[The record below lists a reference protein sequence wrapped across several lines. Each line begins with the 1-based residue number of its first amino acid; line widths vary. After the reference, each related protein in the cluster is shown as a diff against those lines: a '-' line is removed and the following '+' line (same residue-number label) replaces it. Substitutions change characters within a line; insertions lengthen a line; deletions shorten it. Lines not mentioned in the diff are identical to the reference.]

1 MERLWLKCATVSRLM
16 RFLVQ
21 LRSRR
26 SCDMDKLLAAI
37 IFSAVFVGVPLV
49 VTRLFTVL
57 NVELWSCTS

>member
-1 MERLWLKCATVSRLM
+1 
-16 RFLVQ
+16 
-21 LRSRR
+21 
-26 SCDMDKLLAAI
+26 MDKLLAAI